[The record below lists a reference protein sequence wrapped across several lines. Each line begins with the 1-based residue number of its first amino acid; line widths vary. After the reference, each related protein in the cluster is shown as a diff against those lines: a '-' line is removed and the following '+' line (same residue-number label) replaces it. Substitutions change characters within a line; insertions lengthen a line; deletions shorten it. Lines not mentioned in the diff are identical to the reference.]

1 MVAFLYTAVKI
12 VFIAI
17 ILLKIIAMW
26 VLILKSGKIKSSL
39 KNLEKLITTTRNTAM
54 TKSLF
59 LPLGM
64 ALVAKPAGKTA
75 LFDLLRQLS
84 EITSTIKTIK
94 DSPIFPK
101 KK

>member
-1 MVAFLYTAVKI
+1 
-12 VFIAI
+12 
-17 ILLKIIAMW
+17 MW